1 MASPNGF
8 SGGSLRPGAWEP
20 QKALPLRSRVQKENC
35 SGVCLPGPPARVR
48 PPSLPSTGPEGAGAG
63 GHPARAGRFLSP
75 GGSRHCLPHRR
86 HSSPASPLCQAL
98 SRRSS
103 HQARPRKEGLTQEP
117 LSPLWSRR
125 FRQGAACACLAAGL
139 GPGSACPPLRGH
151 SQPWPT
157 LVVPPPP
164 SCTPRGCP
172 RARLSSAR
180 CTHTCPH
187 SSPDRRLCQ
196 CPVKCDR
203 GQMQK
208 PTWTKQDG

>member
-1 MASPNGF
+1 MRGSPKRPSPSEAGYKRKTAV
-8 SGGSLRPGAWEP
+8 GCVYQAPRPGCVHHLCPP
-20 QKALPLRSRVQKENC
+20 QAPREQVQ
-35 SGVCLPGPPARVR
+35 VATLPGQVA
-48 PPSLPSTGPEGAGAG
+48 SSA
-63 GHPARAGRFLSP
+63 

-103 HQARPRKEGLTQEP
+103 HQVRPRKEGLTQEP